1 MVRIH
6 APTSNNASGLDQ
18 RQDIGTAAAVRRR
31 ARIPPFWLHFV
42 EMFAVMWVGMAA
54 GVGVYLAI
62 TGLSS
67 YPQALLHRPVQ
78 ALLVMAIS
86 MALPMAAWML
96 FRGHGWRNSAEM
108 AAAMIVPAIPFVCLA
123 GLHVISGTACR
134 AYMPLSVVAM
144 IGLMVYRRDAYSMP
158 MPAPWR
164 RHPQPQHRRAPLA

>member
-18 RQDIGTAAAVRRR
+18 RRDMGTAAAVRRR
-31 ARIPPFWLHFV
+31 VRIPPFWLHFV

-54 GVGVYLAI
+54 GVGVFLAI

-67 YPQALLHRPVQ
+67 YPQGLRLHPVPS
-78 ALLVMAIS
+78 LSVMAIS
-86 MALPMAAWML
+86 MAVPMAAWML

-108 AAAMIVPAIPFVCLA
+108 AAAMIVPAIPFVILA

-134 AYMPLSVVAM
+134 AYMPLSIVAM

-164 RHPQPQHRRAPLA
+164 RHPQP

>member
-6 APTSNNASGLDQ
+6 VPTSNNASGLDQ
-18 RQDIGTAAAVRRR
+18 QRDMGTAAAVRRR
-31 ARIPPFWLHFV
+31 VRIPPFWLHFV

-67 YPQALLHRPVQ
+67 YPQGLRLHPVPSLS
-78 ALLVMAIS
+78 AMAIS

-96 FRGHGWRNSAEM
+96 LRGHGWRNSAEM
-108 AAAMIVPAIPFVCLA
+108 AAAMIVPAIPFAVLA

-134 AYMPLSVVAM
+134 AYMPLSIVAM

-164 RHPQPQHRRAPLA
+164 RHPQP